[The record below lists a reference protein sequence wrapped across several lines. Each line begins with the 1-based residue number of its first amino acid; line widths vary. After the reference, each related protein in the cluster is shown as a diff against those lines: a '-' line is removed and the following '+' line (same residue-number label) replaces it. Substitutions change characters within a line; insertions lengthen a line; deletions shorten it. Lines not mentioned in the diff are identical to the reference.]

1 MISLL
6 LPFKHSNPRCNLID
20 TCNLKWNIDIE
31 FTEIYRNSISQH
43 EENFAHFKEM
53 LLASPL
59 PFALA
64 MEMKNCKCP
73 S

>member
-1 MISLL
+1 MVSLI
-6 LPFKHSNPRCNLID
+6 LPLYDNLID

-53 LLASPL
+53 LFTSPL